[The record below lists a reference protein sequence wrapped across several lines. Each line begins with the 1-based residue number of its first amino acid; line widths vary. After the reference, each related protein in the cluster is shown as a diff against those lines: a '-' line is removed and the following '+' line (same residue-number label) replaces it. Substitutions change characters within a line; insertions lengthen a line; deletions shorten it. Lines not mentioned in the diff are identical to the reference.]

1 MNSHDHDR
9 AVTGRG
15 LGWVLRITIVAVL
28 IGALILIGFD
38 NRDDL
43 RVGYVIGDTE
53 APIWT
58 VLVVA
63 GLAGV
68 VIGWILRH
76 RPRHH

>member
-1 MNSHDHDR
+1 MNSHDHDP

-15 LGWVLRITIVAVL
+15 LSTVLRITIIAVL
-28 IGALILIGFD
+28 IGALILVGFD
-38 NRDDL
+38 NRDDV

-63 GLAGV
+63 AIAGI